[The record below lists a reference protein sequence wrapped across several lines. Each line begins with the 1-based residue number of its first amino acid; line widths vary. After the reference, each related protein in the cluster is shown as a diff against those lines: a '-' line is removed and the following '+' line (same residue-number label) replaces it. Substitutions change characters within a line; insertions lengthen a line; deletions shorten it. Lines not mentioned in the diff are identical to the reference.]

1 MMRNTGN
8 KNKGAGKI
16 LDRLAEEKKKS
27 VTALCLI
34 AIMAFMWIRVFT
46 KKAPQGADAATPG
59 TDQSNTEDAPR
70 EEYKVSFVE
79 LPKAAGRND
88 VIGRDFFASNGWQHF
103 FDKQGQEPDGIDDV
117 SIVSTN
123 GNREVIERVAG
134 KLDLEATIKM
144 GGTFTAWINGQDYK
158 VGGKKIPISDG
169 ANTYECEVIEIRD
182 NVVVIKCE
190 EGAFSLSIKP

>member
-8 KNKGAGKI
+8 KNKGARKM

-34 AIMAFMWIRVFT
+34 AVMAFMWIRVFT
-46 KKAPQGADAATPG
+46 KKAPQSADAAAPG
-59 TDQSNTEDAPR
+59 TGQSNTEDAPR
-70 EEYKVSFVE
+70 EEYEVSFVE
-79 LPKAAGRND
+79 LPKVAGRND
-88 VIGRDFFASNGWQHF
+88 VIGRDFFAPNGWQHF
-103 FDKQGQEPDGIDDV
+103 VDKQGQEPDGIEKV

-123 GNREVIERVAG
+123 GNEEVIRRVAG
-134 KLDLEATIKM
+134 KLKLEATIKM
-144 GGTFTAWINGQDYK
+144 GGTFKAWINGQDYK
-158 VGGKKIPISDG
+158 VGEKIPISDG

-190 EGAFSLSIKP
+190 EAEITLSIKP